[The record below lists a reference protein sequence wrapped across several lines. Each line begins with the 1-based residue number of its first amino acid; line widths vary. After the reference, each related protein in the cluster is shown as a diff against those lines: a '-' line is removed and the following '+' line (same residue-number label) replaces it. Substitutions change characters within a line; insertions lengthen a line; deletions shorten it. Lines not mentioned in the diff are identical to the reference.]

1 MAAVGLDPK
10 DLLVSEVFGKADA
23 ERRGFRG
30 SPTILVDGRD
40 IAAVPDPGGSGLTC
54 RVYRT
59 GEGRPSPLPERE
71 AVRAALVAAL
81 EETTR

>member
-1 MAAVGLDPK
+1 MAAVGIDPK
-10 DLLVSEVFGKADA
+10 DLLVSEVFGEADA

-40 IAAVPDPGGSGLTC
+40 IVTAPDQGGSGLTC

-59 GEGRPSPLPERE
+59 GQGRPSPLPERE
-71 AVRAALVAAL
+71 AVRAALVAGS